1 MSSTLFEVQKAA
13 TAAARGSEED
23 GGSSSEGALEPVG
36 LFNLAVN
43 PQSFTQTVEN
53 LFDLSFLVKQ
63 GHASL
68 TLDCH
73 GLLWVCRKWRWAP
86 AAATP
91 TQPPTNGAPKWCE
104 MCSFPL
110 VCCLIFICI
119 STAIRCFYDTCFV
132 VHLSSSSKTSPHHIM
147 LSPSYF
153 PIY

>member
-23 GGSSSEGALEPVG
+23 GGSSERALEPVG

-73 GLLWVCRKWRWAP
+73 GLPVVSQMAVG
-86 AAATP
+86 AGSSNADAATDQRS
-91 TQPPTNGAPKWCE
+91 TQ
-104 MCSFPL
+104 M
-110 VCCLIFICI
+110 V
-119 STAIRCFYDTCFV
+119 
-132 VHLSSSSKTSPHHIM
+132 
-147 LSPSYF
+147 
-153 PIY
+153 

>member
-73 GLLWVCRKWRWAP
+73 GLPVVSQMAVG
-86 AAATP
+86 AGSSNADAATDQRS
-91 TQPPTNGAPKWCE
+91 TQ
-104 MCSFPL
+104 M
-110 VCCLIFICI
+110 V
-119 STAIRCFYDTCFV
+119 
-132 VHLSSSSKTSPHHIM
+132 
-147 LSPSYF
+147 
-153 PIY
+153 